1 MPKQKISVALLLCDT
16 PSPPVLAAHGTY
28 LPIFTSLLQ
37 DSLKNAGRENDV
49 ELVIDG
55 YQATDSELPS
65 ISRFEEGKEGSYDA
79 ILMTGSGRSRSS
91 LVLSSPMLTLAFDLC
106 PLSGYL
112 LRRRQLPLGASD
124 SPTSPGRGR
133 QPLARSD
140 HRRLVRAARH
150 PHS

>member
-106 PLSGYL
+106 PSAATSYDDVNYPWVPPILRL
-112 LRRRQLPLGASD
+112 LRDVGDNHS
-124 SPTSPGRGR
+124 
-133 QPLARSD
+133 
-140 HRRLVRAARH
+140 HVRIIGVW
-150 PHS
+150 